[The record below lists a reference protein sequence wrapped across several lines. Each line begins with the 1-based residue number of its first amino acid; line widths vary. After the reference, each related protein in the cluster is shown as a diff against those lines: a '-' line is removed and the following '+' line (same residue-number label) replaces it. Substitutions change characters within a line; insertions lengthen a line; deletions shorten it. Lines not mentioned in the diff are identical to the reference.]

1 MWKMLKNKFIWSV
14 TAFTAMLQLLLLNYE
29 ANHYILTIYTFSTY
43 PYSFELPNWSAV
55 ILMPTFVYICLCL
68 IQTRFKQNARKR
80 AKTATFTLIG
90 FLLSFNY
97 GATIS
102 GSVYL
107 GYADYVGILI
117 IAIAF
122 IAFLVKA
129 YRAECILGFALSLC
143 IVFGALSGIVYSVIT
158 AAMCYALYK
167 LRLFTLQCHQQNS
180 EHIRNPLS

>member
-1 MWKMLKNKFIWSV
+1 
-14 TAFTAMLQLLLLNYE
+14 MLQLLLLNFE
-29 ANHYILTIYTFSTY
+29 DNHNVLTIYTFSTY
-43 PYSFELPNWSAV
+43 PFSFEIPSWSAV

-68 IQTRFKQNARKR
+68 IQTQFKQNTRKR
-80 AKTATFTLIG
+80 AKVTTFSLIG

-107 GYADYVGILI
+107 GYPDYVGVLI

-129 YRAECILGFALSLC
+129 YRAECILGFALSLS
-143 IVFGALSGIVYSVIT
+143 IVFGALSAIVYSVIT

-167 LRLFTLQCHQQNS
+167 LRVFTLQCYRQNS
-180 EHIRNPLS
+180 QDMDNIMN